1 MFWCGVG
8 DWAGSWIVMCSSKA
22 RTVVTEVLRSR
33 SSLDRRPRSREEIVA
48 IEEYSTVRFAQ
59 GASCKAIHSDCL

>member
-1 MFWCGVG
+1 
-8 DWAGSWIVMCSSKA
+8 MCSSKA